1 MACFFSPTAERRV
14 ALKAELDRLKAE
26 GPAAQ
31 KKSSSKSQDEM
42 GVPASRGSI
51 TLQDLRLP
59 LKADFVCSTA
69 NRPGTMCFCCW
80 YIKYI
85 CHVDVFSFKPH

>member
-1 MACFFSPTAERRV
+1 M

-26 GPAAQ
+26 GPAVQ
-31 KKSSSKSQDEM
+31 KKNSSKSQDEM

-59 LKADFVCSTA
+59 LKADFVCSAA
-69 NRPGTMCFCCW
+69 NRPGTVLNIFVMLM
-80 YIKYI
+80 
-85 CHVDVFSFKPH
+85 FSVSYSINLNV